1 MVLALERESGVGAE
15 GGTSPSCFQPAL
27 HRMGTGWTRDG
38 HRNSSSWNPP
48 EMGGDPL
55 PAGQHQLHFRVIQC
69 LRWVIPAVPRSTGCA
84 QSTGDTKISLVQM
97 ASEIKT

>member
-1 MVLALERESGVGAE
+1 MVLALERGSGVGAE

-27 HRMGTGWTRDG
+27 HRMGTGWAQG
-38 HRNSSSWNPP
+38 QQQLEPP
-48 EMGGDPL
+48 EMGGDSL

-69 LRWVIPAVPRSTGCA
+69 LRWVIPAIPRSTGCA